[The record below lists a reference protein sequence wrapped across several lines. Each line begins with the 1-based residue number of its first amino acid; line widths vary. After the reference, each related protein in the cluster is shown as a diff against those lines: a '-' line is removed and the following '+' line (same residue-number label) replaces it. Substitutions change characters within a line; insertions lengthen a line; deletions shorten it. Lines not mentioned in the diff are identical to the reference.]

1 MPETGQVTLLAR
13 VATYGRMIK
22 FSHSVF
28 ALPFAFSGATLA
40 AIEAP
45 ITLHTVAW
53 IVVAMVGARS
63 AAMGFNRL
71 VDRKID
77 VENPRTSMR
86 ELPSGAISVTS
97 VMILIALSSAALV
110 VAAWQLNP
118 LCLTLSPVA
127 LLVVFFYSYT
137 KRFTWATQF
146 FLGLALAVA
155 PIGAWVAVTG
165 SLSQPVLLLGG
176 AVLFWVAG
184 FDVIYATQD
193 VAFDR
198 FFGVYSIPQ
207 RFGVARALWIARVL
221 HFVSFALM
229 LGVGRAFGLGAIYYA
244 GVIAIGGLLIYEHW
258 LVRPDDLSKAG
269 IAFMNL
275 NAMISCIFFVAT
287 LGDALL

>member
-1 MPETGQVTLLAR
+1 MSETGQVTLLAR

-28 ALPFAFSGATLA
+28 ALPFAFSGATIA
-40 AIEAP
+40 AMEAP

-63 AAMGFNRL
+63 AAMGFNRF

-77 VENPRTSMR
+77 AENPRTSMR

-97 VMILIALSSAALV
+97 VMILIAVSSGALV

-118 LCLTLSPVA
+118 LCLKLSPVA
-127 LLVVFFYSYT
+127 LLVAFFYSYT
-137 KRFTWATQF
+137 KRFTWTTQF
-146 FLGLALAVA
+146 FLGLAVAVA
-155 PIGAWVAVTG
+155 PIGAWIAVTG
-165 SLSQPVLLLGG
+165 SLSQPILLLGG

-198 FFGVYSIPQ
+198 LFGVHSIPQ
-207 RFGVARALWIARVL
+207 KFGIARALWIARVL
-221 HFVSFALM
+221 HIVSFALM
-229 LGVGRAFGLGAIYYA
+229 LGVGRAFGLGVIYYA

-258 LVRPDDLSKAG
+258 LIRPDDLSKAG

-287 LGDALL
+287 LGDVFL